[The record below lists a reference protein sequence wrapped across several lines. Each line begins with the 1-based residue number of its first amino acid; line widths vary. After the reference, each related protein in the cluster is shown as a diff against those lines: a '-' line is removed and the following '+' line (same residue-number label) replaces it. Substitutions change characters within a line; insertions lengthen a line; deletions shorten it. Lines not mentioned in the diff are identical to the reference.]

1 MTKQEMVERVHET
14 AGEGLSRKR
23 TAEVVDAVFKT
34 IAESV
39 RDDGKFFH
47 PGFGT
52 FVVRDRKARMGRNPR
67 TGEPMKIAGSRT
79 VTFKAAQNLRDSV
92 G

>member
-1 MTKQEMVERVHET
+1 MTKQELVERVHEAT
-14 AGEGLSRKR
+14 GEGLSRKR
-23 TAEVVDAVFKT
+23 TAEVVDAIFRT
-34 IAESV
+34 IVDSV

-52 FVVRDRKARMGRNPR
+52 FVVRERKARMGRNPR
-67 TGEPMKIAGSRT
+67 TGDPMEIAGSRT
-79 VTFKAAQNLRDSV
+79 VTFKAAQQLRDNL

>member
-1 MTKQEMVERVHET
+1 MTKQELVERVHEV

-23 TAEVVDAVFKT
+23 TGEVVDAIFKT
-34 IAESV
+34 IVQSV
-39 RDDGKFFH
+39 QDDGKFFH

-52 FVVRDRKARMGRNPR
+52 FVVRERKARMGRNPR
-67 TGEPMKIAGSRT
+67 TGEPMNIAGSRT
-79 VTFKAAQNLRDSV
+79 VTFKAAQQLRDSV